1 MKKYILSILLLS
13 VSVLSMNAAEPEAL
27 LLNEGA
33 LHNVLLSDVQ
43 RITFSGDE
51 LLLKNG
57 GGETAFLLDD
67 IAKISFGNMIITGV
81 PVVETQCIAS
91 LPANIIGY
99 YSILGTRLPKEPA
112 SGIYIIVYDN
122 GTAEKVVK

>member
-1 MKKYILSILLLS
+1 M
-13 VSVLSMNAAEPEAL
+13 SVLSMNAAEPEAL

-33 LHNVLLSDVQ
+33 LHSVLLSGVQ

-81 PVVETQCIAS
+81 PVVETWQAAS

-99 YSILGTRLPKEPA
+99 YSILGAKLDKEPA
-112 SGIYIIVYDN
+112 SGIYIILYDN
-122 GTAEKVVK
+122 GSTEKRVK

>member
-1 MKKYILSILLLS
+1 MKKYIVSILFLS
-13 VSVLSMNAAEPEAL
+13 MSVLSMNAAEPEAL

-33 LHNVLLSDVQ
+33 LHSVLLGDVQ

-57 GGETAFLLDD
+57 SGETAFLLDD
-67 IAKISFGNMIITGV
+67 IAKISFGDMVITGV
-81 PVVETQCIAS
+81 PVVEAGQATS
-91 LPANIIGY
+91 LPANIVGY
-99 YSILGTRLPKEPA
+99 YSILGVKLNKEPA

-122 GTAEKVVK
+122 GTAEKVMK